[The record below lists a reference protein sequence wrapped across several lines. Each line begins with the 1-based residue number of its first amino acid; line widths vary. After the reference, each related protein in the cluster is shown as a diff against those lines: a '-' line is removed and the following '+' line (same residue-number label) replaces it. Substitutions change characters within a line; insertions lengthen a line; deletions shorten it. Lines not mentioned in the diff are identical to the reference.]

1 MSVDEFRRRIV
12 VVDDE
17 SIIRFLLTSL
27 LEQSGFECWPAENA
41 VEAIRLMRKVDPDV
55 AIVDLDLGSGA
66 SGAELITA
74 IRLEN
79 EAIGIVLLSNFL
91 PKKTEKLALDRVVYL
106 HKSDAQNSQVLIDA
120 IDVSVGKGASGSFTS
135 EIMTSDS
142 IQSMTS
148 NQQEVLGLLAQGK
161 TNQEIA
167 DALGTGLRAI
177 ERTISRIYIKL
188 GLASKPVGARRV
200 EAARMFMLTIGS
212 SRTTN

>member
-1 MSVDEFRRRIV
+1 MNVGEFRRRVV

-41 VEAIRLMRKVDPDV
+41 IAAIKLVRKVDPDV

-79 EAIGIVLLSNFL
+79 DAVGVVLLSNFL

-106 HKSDAQNSQVLIDA
+106 HKSDAQNAQVLIDA
-120 IDVSVGKGASGSFTS
+120 IDLSVGQGASQSFNSKILTS
-135 EIMTSDS
+135 GS

-148 NQQEVLGLLAQGK
+148 NQQEVLGLLAHGK
-161 TNQEIA
+161 TNQDIA
-167 DALGTGLRAI
+167 DALGKGLRAI
-177 ERTISRIYIKL
+177 ERTISRIYVKL
-188 GLASKPVGARRV
+188 GLDTKPVGARRV
-200 EAARMFMLTIGS
+200 EAARMFMLTIGN
-212 SRTTN
+212 SRTPN